1 MTEPTEAAN
10 ANANATA
17 TNIITDNATT
27 TDNAATTI
35 TDNITDV
42 SQDEEWQ
49 VQRDHH
55 KQLGDNAFR
64 CQAFKTA
71 IGEYTKAISL
81 DPEFL
86 VGYSNRSAAY
96 LKNSEKSKALRDA
109 EQCVTRNP
117 QYAKGH
123 SRLAASLH
131 SLGRYYQAL
140 KAYQEV
146 LKLDASN
153 AAAQKGVDD
162 CQQELQKMEQQHQ
175 QQENKD
181 SFQDQDLQE
190 KNEKKEAAAPAK
202 QQKKNGDDDD
212 DEDDLL
218 NDFFDDVEEVVA
230 KKKEKVENPQPEAT
244 NAIKKQR
251 EALGTS
257 HDQMERLLQPNFE
270 WRNLNS
276 FYVLQLESNAT
287 EEDISRRYKGL
298 SLLLHPDKNGGSERA
313 QLAYDQV
320 QKAKTILS
328 DPDRAKHSRLL
339 MEEGMKQ
346 GQVLWRQKSNK
357 KETNKNETLQDCQE
371 KECLRIFAMVEKKR
385 REVEQRERSYEQRER
400 QQEDEA
406 LEKERNSRQF
416 DKRWRDEQRVD
427 KRVGN
432 WRDFA
437 TKKKKKET

>member
-1 MTEPTEAAN
+1 MTEPTEAAT
-10 ANANATA
+10 ANAIVTA
-17 TNIITDNATT
+17 AATT
-27 TDNAATTI
+27 TTTES
-35 TDNITDV
+35 

-49 VQRDHH
+49 VQRDYH

-64 CQAFKTA
+64 CQGFKTA
-71 IGEYTKAISL
+71 IDEYTKAISL

-109 EQCVTRNP
+109 EQCVTLDS

-123 SRLAASLH
+123 SRLAAASH
-131 SLGRYYQAL
+131 SLGRYSQAL
-140 KAYQEV
+140 KSYQEV

-162 CQQELQKMEQQHQ
+162 CQQELQKMEQQ
-175 QQENKD
+175 QQEHYEL
-181 SFQDQDLQE
+181 FREREVQA
-190 KNEKKEAAAPAK
+190 KNEKEEAAPAK
-202 QQKKNGDDDD
+202 PKDDD
-212 DEDDLL
+212 DEDDDL

-230 KKKEKVENPQPEAT
+230 KKKEKVEDPLPKAT

-251 EALGTS
+251 ESLGTS
-257 HDQMERLLQPNFE
+257 QDQMERLLQPNFE
-270 WRNLNS
+270 WRNLNP
-276 FYVLQLESNAT
+276 FYVLHLQSNAS

-298 SLLLHPDKNGGSERA
+298 SLLLHPDKNSGTERA

-320 QKAKTILS
+320 QKAKNILS

-346 GQVLWRQKSNK
+346 GKVLWQKSNK
-357 KETNKNETLQDCQE
+357 KETLQDFQE
-371 KECLRIFAMVEKKR
+371 KECLRIFAMVEMKR
-385 REVEQRERSYEQRER
+385 REVEKRERSYEQRER
-400 QQEDEA
+400 KQEDDA
-406 LEKERNSRQF
+406 LEKERKSRQF
-416 DKRWRDEQRVD
+416 DKKWRDEQRVD